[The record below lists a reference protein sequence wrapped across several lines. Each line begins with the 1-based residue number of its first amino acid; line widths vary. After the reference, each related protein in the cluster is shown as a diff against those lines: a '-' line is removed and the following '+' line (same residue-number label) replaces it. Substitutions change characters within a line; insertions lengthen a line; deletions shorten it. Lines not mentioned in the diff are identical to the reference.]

1 MTNRKVTIK
10 IGTENAAFETDA
22 GLQDELARILRKLA
36 DDLEAGRYPLMLLD
50 INGNRVGDV
59 CYEI

>member
-1 MTNRKVTIK
+1 MTNQKVTIE
-10 IGTENAAFETDA
+10 IGTGNAAFETDA

-36 DDLEAGRYPLMLLD
+36 DDLEAGKYPLMLLD